1 MNEELKVKITADAS
15 DYQKKIKEAQQNIKT
30 FAEKVKDAAAKA
42 GKAMVDAMKKIGTAV
57 KDGFKKAVDYAAK
70 GAAAISAAV
79 IGLVKGTEEYRN
91 SMALLETAFE
101 SAGGSAEVA
110 KNTYNDLYRVLG
122 DSGQATEAAQHL
134 AKLTTEEEALAEWT
148 RICQGVYGEF
158 SGSLPIEGLTEAVN
172 HTAKLGEVQGV
183 LADALEWSGVNVD
196 SFNASLAAC
205 NTEAEREAL
214 IRETLSGYYSEAANL
229 YEENNQ
235 KVLAQRE
242 AQAKLTAAL
251 ATLGDALSPIITL
264 FTDLAAQV
272 IEKVSPYIQQLA
284 ETYIPI
290 LQEKLGSLD
299 TILAFVKEKFGEIK
313 DKVGE
318 FVEKIEAAQTWLAEH
333 ETTLG
338 LIAIAVGTLT
348 AAVVAYNIAQAIANA
363 GGIAA
368 IASNAALTVG
378 YYALAVAQGIATA
391 ASTAFGAVMAFITSP
406 ITLVVVAIGAVVA
419 IVYGL
424 IKVWQKHKDTIV
436 ETWNKIIDKVKA
448 AIAKIVG
455 FFNSII
461 DFVKNNWQG
470 LLLLIVNPFAGAFKL
485 AYDNCESFRNKV
497 NDIFNKIKS
506 TIKNVLD
513 SVKNTVSTIFSN
525 IKNTI
530 TEKIESAKN
539 TVKNVIEAIKGFF
552 NFKFSWPKIPMPHF
566 SITPSGWKVGDLLK
580 GSIPRLGISWYAK
593 GGVFDKPTLFNYSG
607 GLGGLGENGAEAVV
621 PLEKNTEWLDKI
633 ADRLAEKQGGNRPV
647 YLMVDKTVLGQV
659 SAEGMNEITRMT
671 GKLPIK
677 VM

>member
-15 DYQKKIKEAQQNIKT
+15 DYQKKIKEAQENIKT

-57 KDGFKKAVDYAAK
+57 KDGFNKAKDFAIK

-79 IGLVKGTEEYRN
+79 VGLVKGTEEYRH

-101 SAGGSAEVA
+101 AAGSSAEVA
-110 KNTYNDLYRVLG
+110 KETYNDLYRVLG

-196 SFNASLAAC
+196 SFNKQLEKC

-214 IRETLSGYYSEAANL
+214 IRSTLIGYYDESAAL

-235 KVLAQRE
+235 KVLAQRD
-242 AQAKLTAAL
+242 AQARLTAAL
-251 ATLGDALSPIITL
+251 AVLGDALAPVITL
-264 FTDLAAQV
+264 FTDLAAQLV
-272 IEKVSPYIQQLA
+272 EKISPYISSLA
-284 ETYIPI
+284 ETYIPL

-299 TILAFVKEKFGEIK
+299 NILAFVKEKFGEIK

-318 FVEKIEAAQTWLAEH
+318 FIEKIQEAQTWLAEH
-333 ETTLG
+333 EIQLG
-338 LIAIAVGTLT
+338 LIGIAVGTLT
-348 AAVVAYNIAQAIANA
+348 AAIVAYNIAQAIANA

-368 IASNAALTVG
+368 IASNAAMTVG
-378 YYALAVAQGIATA
+378 YYALAIAQGVATA

-406 ITLVVVAIGAVVA
+406 ITLVIAAIGAVVA
-419 IVYGL
+419 IVYVL
-424 IKVWQKHKDTIV
+424 VKAWQKHKDVII
-436 ETWNKIIDKVKA
+436 ETWNK
-448 AIAKIVG
+448 AIAK
-455 FFNSII
+455 
-461 DFVKNNWQG
+461 VKEAIAN
-470 LLLLIVNPFAGAFKL
+470 IT
-485 AYDNCESFRNKV
+485 
-497 NDIFNKIKS
+497 NKITEMKDKAS
-506 TIKNVLD
+506 AKIQQMKD
-513 SVKNTVSTIFSN
+513 SVVNTFTN
-525 IKNTI
+525 IKDGMKNKINEAKTAVLSVI
-530 TEKIESAKN
+530 DNIKSGIKEKMESAKN
-539 TVKNVIEAIKGFF
+539 TVKSIIDTIKGFF
-552 NFKFSWPKIPMPHF
+552 NFKVSLPHIPMPHF
-566 SITPSGWKVGDLLK
+566 SISPSGWKVGDLLK
-580 GSIPRLGISWYAK
+580 GSIPKLGISWYAK

-633 ADRLAEKQGGNRPV
+633 ADRLAEKQGGNKPV